1 MLKLVKRKGLYP
13 FEYMD
18 SFKKFSE
25 NKLPDRTKY
34 YSTLKNGISEEDNL
48 KGGVSNDDYLKWFIS
63 EEFC

>member
-1 MLKLVKRKGLYP
+1 
-13 FEYMD
+13 MD